1 MKTSTANTASVIAL
15 LFIPLLLTA
24 TELLHDFNLPQQ
36 YGQTPWTSIH
46 RDSRNSDHS
55 SLLTSAVL
63 QKSWSVLDG
72 AALINPGVIARNNNH
87 YVTSGRGKG
96 YSHLHAFDKD
106 GNLLW
111 ESKKQTSLDELD
123 AFAGFNSPVIDK
135 DGDLYIGDS
144 NQLWAFHAN
153 GKLKWVS
160 SLPDEGQPFVYQIIS
175 RQGYVGGITVTGQ
188 VLLYRR
194 EDGKLAVPAF
204 RLPAG
209 VAPDSG
215 PWLPGLWHGGLLD
228 KAVITLFQQI
238 AFGYGVQVAN
248 APAVHPVT
256 GRIFITAAGE
266 KEAGNYTGRLYGL
279 DVTDNGIEIAFTSRM
294 GGGSG
299 TSPALSNDSS
309 VVYSADGDGQMLA
322 IATDDGAVRWKA
334 KGEGLLSPAI
344 GADDTIYT
352 GNIFASPTVIALD
365 PSDGTTRWARSYD
378 DYAIARLP
386 VLAPAPPA
394 FPSGTPVA
402 RLVSVI
408 SVSANHVWVGMNLG
422 YEYHAGD
429 SGLALTV
436 PHKTVICA
444 LRPGNGDLLSCTE
457 VRDTVEGI
465 INIGRAGRITVSH
478 TSIFGSAFY
487 HGLNQYLPLTYR
499 SPVKPT
505 GGMTVLKPK
514 FICRQAEMEID
525 RSRRLIDQAMTKPG
539 SPGYNRAEV
548 LSRLNTARLQL
559 RSNQY
564 TLDEW
569 VRAGD
574 LSDDFLAQ
582 LRSSTGAVLEILNS
596 LLSTSDLTNAGAL
609 LGDIELKTAQSL
621 CSVSVTG
628 ENIPDI

>member
-1 MKTSTANTASVIAL
+1 MASNPMKMSTMKTASVVVL

-24 TELLHDFNLPQQ
+24 TELPREFNLPQQ

-46 RDSRNSDHS
+46 RGPRNSDYS
-55 SLLTSAVL
+55 PLPTSAEL
-63 QKSWSVLDG
+63 QKSWSALDG
-72 AALINPGVIARNNNH
+72 AALINPGVIDGDNNH

-96 YSHLHAFDKD
+96 YSHLHAFDKE

-111 ESKKQTSLDELD
+111 ESEKQASLADLD
-123 AFAGFNSPVIDK
+123 AFAGFNAPVIDE
-135 DGDLYIGDS
+135 DGDLYVGDS

-153 GKLKWVS
+153 GRLKWVS
-160 SLPDEGQPFVYQIIS
+160 LLPDAGQPFVYQIIS
-175 RQGYVGGITVTGQ
+175 SQGYVGGITVAGQ

-194 EDGKLAVPAF
+194 EDGTLAVPAF

-209 VAPDSG
+209 VAPEAG
-215 PWLPGLWHGGLLD
+215 PNLPGLWQGGLMD
-228 KAVITLFQQI
+228 KAAVMLFQQI

-266 KEAGNYTGRLYGL
+266 KEAGNYTGVLYGL
-279 DVTDNGIEIAFTSRM
+279 DVTDSGIEIAFAIGM

-322 IATDDGAVRWKA
+322 IATDDGAVKWKA

-365 PSDGTTRWARSYD
+365 PADGAIRWARGYD
-378 DYAIARLP
+378 DYAVTRLP
-386 VLAPAPPA
+386 VLEPAPPA
-394 FPSGTPVA
+394 FPSGKPVA

-422 YEYHAGD
+422 YEYHRQD
-429 SGLALTV
+429 SGLTLAV

-444 LRPGNGDLLSCTE
+444 LRPDNGDLLSCTD

-478 TSIFGSAFY
+478 TTIFGSAFY
-487 HGLNQYLPLTYR
+487 YGLNRHLPPAYR
-499 SPVKPT
+499 NPVKPK
-505 GGMTVLKPK
+505 GGMTSLMPK
-514 FICRQAEMEID
+514 VTD
-525 RSRRLIDQAMTKPG
+525 PL
-539 SPGYNRAEV
+539 
-548 LSRLNTARLQL
+548 
-559 RSNQY
+559 
-564 TLDEW
+564 LDE
-569 VRAGD
+569 
-574 LSDDFLAQ
+574 DD
-582 LRSSTGAVLEILNS
+582 
-596 LLSTSDLTNAGAL
+596 
-609 LGDIELKTAQSL
+609 
-621 CSVSVTG
+621 
-628 ENIPDI
+628 